1 MALSGLPAS
10 RRTPGIARELLFAQ
24 GVSPGGD
31 VERKVLIYG
40 NRTSSGIATLDAVYG
55 PVADDADAIRQ
66 AGRRSEL
73 YLLYRKYVE
82 LDPSATIY
90 FAVATESAGS
100 AGTRTVTFANAATAT
115 DTCIIEFLGE
125 RVEFSV
131 TSGDSVTTI
140 GDSFVAAFNAASEG
154 KWPATAANNVGTV
167 TITASQLGPRFD
179 DVLNGLR
186 CRFATK
192 VTSEI
197 ATTITVGAVSAG
209 TTEDDFSTLY
219 TAVSAGEYY
228 YHVNPKYTTSTPTS
242 TDNGVGEG
250 ILMIETQAQP
260 VNGKSQV
267 MIFGLT
273 GTQAQASAI
282 GIDSDA
288 NSVRAFFF
296 HAEDNDWT
304 AGMIA
309 AHCAAVMR
317 RAQVEHPA
325 ANLTGYTTDSALGT
339 RFNVPDPYDK
349 TDRPTSAEIEQL
361 LKDGITPIAFTALGR
376 AYIVRQITSRSLNA
390 QSAKDYRASEGH
402 ITSAVDFFWSVVL
415 QRYSEQKQPFVADDP
430 AEGAKPLPKVDT
442 PSVLRALVF
451 NVIDDLTSPAPL
463 GLYEGPILDPSP
475 DVVQAMKDSV
485 VVSRRTGGLTC
496 AADIYAVQHNLFTEF
511 SIRETG
517 PAY

>member
-1 MALSGLPAS
+1 MALSGLSAS

-31 VERKVLIYG
+31 AERRVIIYG
-40 NRTSSGIATLDAVYG
+40 NKTSSGIATADAVYG

-82 LDPSATIY
+82 IDPSATIY
-90 FAVATESAGS
+90 FGVATESAGS
-100 AGTRTVTFANAATAT
+100 AGTRTVTFANNATAT
-115 DTCIIEFLGE
+115 DTCLIEIIGE
-125 RVEFSV
+125 SAQFTV
-131 TSGDSVTTI
+131 TSGDTPTTI

-154 KWPATAANNVGTV
+154 KWPATASNNVGTV
-167 TITASQLGPRFD
+167 TVTASQLGPRFD
-179 DVLNGLR
+179 DVLNSLR
-186 CRFATK
+186 CRFLTK
-192 VTSEI
+192 TTSEI

-209 TTEDDFSTLY
+209 TTEDDFSAIY
-219 TAVSAGEYY
+219 TAASADEFY
-228 YHVNPKYTTSTPTS
+228 YHVNPKYSTSTPTS

-282 GIDSDA
+282 GADSDA

-304 AGMIA
+304 AGMLA
-309 AHCAAVMR
+309 AQCAAAMR
-317 RAQVEHPA
+317 RAQVAHPS
-325 ANLTGYTTDSALGT
+325 ANMTGYTTDSASGT

-349 TDRPTSAEIEQL
+349 TDRPTSTEIEQL
-361 LKDGITPIAFTALGR
+361 LKDGITPIAFTPTGR
-376 AYIVRQITSRSLNA
+376 AYIVRQITSRNVNA

-402 ITSAVDFFWSVVL
+402 ITSAVDFFWSVL
-415 QRYSEQKQPFVADDP
+415 GQRYAEQRQPFVADDP
-430 AEGAKPLPKVDT
+430 AEGSKPLPKVDT
-442 PSVLRALVF
+442 PSVLRALASS
-451 NVIDDLTSPAPL
+451 VIDDLTGAAPL

-475 DVVQAMKDSV
+475 DVIAAMKESIV
-485 VVSRRTGGLTC
+485 VTRRTGGLSV
-496 AADIYAVQHNLFTEF
+496 AANIYAVQHNLFSEF